1 MISPSRQ
8 PPRGIFVTGTDTGV
22 GKTVVAAGLAA
33 ALKARGVNVGV
44 MKPVQT
50 GDYPGDAAVLRL
62 AAGVDDPLKL
72 ILPCYLQAP
81 LAPAVAASLGDRPVS
96 PTLIM
101 EGFHELCRRHEF
113 MIVEGVGGL
122 MVPLLDGY
130 SVADLIIAMGLP
142 ALVVARPGLGTINHT
157 LLTIKQA
164 QSAGIRVLGTVINGC
179 TDQPDL
185 AERTNPQAIERY
197 SGLPVL
203 GLLPCLTGVDLEN
216 WRMDGLSESIARF
229 VQVEKLL
236 EA

>member
-1 MISPSRQ
+1 MSSPSRQ
-8 PPRGIFVTGTDTGV
+8 PARGIFVTGTDTGV

-62 AAGVDDPLKL
+62 AAGVDDPLNL

-81 LAPAVAASLGDRPVS
+81 LAPAVAALLGDRPVS
-96 PTLIM
+96 PALIM
-101 EGFHELCRRHEF
+101 EAFQELCQRHEF

-130 SVADLIIAMGLP
+130 SVADLIVAMGLP

-164 QSAGIRVLGTVINGC
+164 QSVGI
-179 TDQPDL
+179 
-185 AERTNPQAIERY
+185 
-197 SGLPVL
+197 
-203 GLLPCLTGVDLEN
+203 
-216 WRMDGLSESIARF
+216 
-229 VQVEKLL
+229 
-236 EA
+236 